1 VQEQGL
7 TTKWVLVGVL
17 ILAAGLLVWPPDEK
31 IKYGIDLQGGTSLL
45 YEIDTTGLS
54 EYEQRDLSERVMSIL
69 KDRVDPTGSLN
80 LIWRPVGATRLEIQ
94 MPQPSEKA
102 KKRRD
107 AKNEAEAALKAL
119 NIEGRFSVEQALA
132 KSGAEREAALD
143 ALVKGVPT
151 RKVKLLALRVAHDAR
166 AADPGDADKVRAYE
180 DAFEAVMDTNL
191 NVQQLNDVLALKPG
205 PHRDQEIGKL
215 RAKHPAYE
223 GLIDAYKSAYDLWA
237 RDKAALEDPSDLKRL
252 LRGAG
257 VLEFRILAERDP
269 ASPAHTKAQGDPQ
282 LRLPIADFVEE
293 LERRGPRPKAG
304 DRYRWFPIK
313 DLKDFMNLETDAEVL
328 NFDETMDSRAQI
340 VAKYAGRYYVLAHN
354 DADFGLLRPRAG
366 STKRWKLTQARPD
379 RDYDTGRNSVSFTLD
394 APGGDLFGELTGAN
408 VGRQLAIVL
417 DGEMMSHATI
427 QSRIGQRGQITG
439 NFSRD
444 DVADLVRVLEA
455 GALPGRLKETPLM
468 EKTVGPSIGADNREK
483 GINAS
488 VWGFILV
495 VVFIVFYYGLA
506 AGLVAD
512 LALLMNLVLVLGIM
526 AMLQATFTLPGIAG
540 LILTVGMA
548 IDANVLIFERV
559 REERDRGVV
568 FKKALNLGYE
578 KALSTI
584 VDANLT
590 TMIICVILGYVGSEE
605 VKGFAI
611 TLGLGIATSMFTALY
626 VTRLVFTTL
635 IARGVLSDFS
645 MRRLIKRPS
654 IDWLALRRYFWPIS
668 FVAVAA
674 GLAFFL
680 FESTTNPDA
689 MFDIEFLG
697 GTSVQVD
704 FKEDATLPGGGE
716 IRTEQV
722 RAAITGSDR
731 QQASVANWLDRAALE
746 LMEGAVVGSGTEAG
760 QYTLTSDRL
769 TGDQMRALTMN
780 VLEARCDSIVAEGNR
795 AIYVART
802 GMINSPQE
810 FKALVQQAA
819 AHVRDKVVSNLRGAK
834 VQSVSEGELPAG
846 QKPAPSFEIV
856 TVETDRGLV
865 QEAIVAVLGDQLK
878 VDPAINFNTRID
890 DALTQEPFF
899 AIRQEA
905 RYMSD
910 VIGGDSNYDIH
921 AYKGGV
927 AIVVEDLDP
936 PLTRKAFEQRLR
948 EASLRPEVGE
958 AMAMSRYGVLP
969 LSPEGPDQTC
979 TEFAVLM
986 VSEDLLYTDE
996 DEDRWIEFVAQP
1008 ALEQVKDSLAIS
1020 KSLRKVVQF
1029 APQVAGAAKQNAMAA
1044 IILAL
1049 AAIVAYVWIRFGTMQ
1064 YGLAGIVALVHDVV
1078 CGLGA
1083 VTLADFLADT
1093 ALGSSLGLVPM
1104 KIDLPM
1110 VAALL
1115 TLIGYSLND
1124 TIVIFDRIRE
1134 NKGKATTLTAA
1145 LINQSINE
1153 TLSRTVL
1160 TSLTTFIVVIM
1171 LYLFGGPGIRGF
1183 AFVLGIGLIVGTY
1196 STVAIATPLLYR
1208 PLVLGALVRMIV
1220 AVSAIGM
1227 VFVAT
1232 PNWTARLVL
1241 SLIIAAAT
1249 VLWMV
1254 RANAPTRRGGRLAVA
1269 T

>member
-1 VQEQGL
+1 M
-7 TTKWVLVGVL
+7 
-17 ILAAGLLVWPPDEK
+17 LAAGLLVWPPDEK

-54 EYEQRDLSERVMSIL
+54 DFEQRDLSERVMSIL

-80 LIWRPVGATRLEIQ
+80 LIWRPVGATKLEIQ

-119 NIEGRFSVEQALA
+119 NIDSRFTVEQALA
-132 KSGAEREAALD
+132 KSGEERDAALD
-143 ALVKGVPT
+143 ALVHGVPS
-151 RKVKLLALRVAHDAR
+151 RKVKLLALRDAHDAK
-166 AADPGDADKVRAYE
+166 AADPGNADKVRAYE

-191 NVQQLNDVLALKPG
+191 NVQQLNDVLALKVG
-205 PHRDQEIGKL
+205 PHRDQEIGKI
-215 RAKHPAYE
+215 RARHPAFEQLVNTYT
-223 GLIDAYKSAYDLWA
+223 AAYDQWA
-237 RDKAALEDPSDLKRL
+237 KDKAALEDPSDLKRL

-269 ASPAHTKAQGDPQ
+269 SSPAHTKAQGDPQ

-293 LERRGPRPKAG
+293 LQRRGPRPRPG

-313 DLKDFMNLETDAEVL
+313 DIKDFMNLDTDAALLSFE
-328 NFDETMDSRAQI
+328 ESMDSYPQI
-340 VAKYAGRYYVLAHN
+340 VAKYAGRYYVLSHN
-354 DADFGLLRPRAG
+354 DADFGLLRPKAG
-366 STKRWKLTQARPD
+366 STKRWKLTEARPD
-379 RDYDTGRNSVSFTLD
+379 QDYQTGRNCVSFTLD
-394 APGGDLFGELTGAN
+394 PPGGDLFGQLTGAN

-427 QSRIGQRGQITG
+427 QSRIGQRGQISG
-439 NFSRD
+439 NFTRD
-444 DVADLVRVLEA
+444 DVADLVRVLDA

-488 VWGFILV
+488 VWGLILV
-495 VVFIVFYYGLA
+495 VIFIVFYYGLA

-512 LALLMNLVLVLGIM
+512 LALVMNLVLVLAIM

-559 REERDRGVV
+559 REERDRGVA

-635 IARGVLSDFS
+635 IARGMLSDFS
-645 MRRLIKRPS
+645 MRRLIQRPS

-668 FVAVAA
+668 FLGVAA
-674 GLAFFL
+674 SLVFFL
-680 FESTTNPDA
+680 FESITNTDA

-704 FKEDATLPGGGE
+704 FQPDATLPGGGE
-716 IRTEQV
+716 ITTERVRTAVTSNSE
-722 RAAITGSDR
+722 GDS
-731 QQASVANWLDRAALE
+731 SVVNWLSGAATALE
-746 LMEGAVVGSGTEAG
+746 SAQAAGGSEAG
-760 QYTLTSDRL
+760 QFALRSDRL
-769 TGDQMRALTMN
+769 TGEQIRALTLSVM
-780 VLEARCDSIVAEGNR
+780 EDRCDSIVAEGDR
-795 AIYVART
+795 AIFVAKA
-802 GMINSPQE
+802 GMINSPDE
-810 FKALVQQAA
+810 FKTLVLDAA
-819 AHVRDKVVSNLRGAK
+819 TRVRRDVLKNLRGAK
-834 VQSVSEGELPAG
+834 VQSVEESAAAETGSEPA
-846 QKPAPSFEIV
+846 QSFEVV
-856 TVETDRGLV
+856 TVETDRNLV
-865 QEAIVAVLGDQLK
+865 QEAILAVLGDHLK
-878 VDPAINFNTRID
+878 VDPAVNFTARID
-890 DALTQEPFF
+890 ESHTQEPYFP
-899 AIRQEA
+899 IPQEA

-910 VIGGDSNYDIH
+910 VIGGDSNFDIH

-927 AIVVEDLDP
+927 AIVVENLDP
-936 PLTRKAFEQRLR
+936 PLTRDAFEQRLR
-948 EASLRPEVGE
+948 EASLRPEAAE
-958 AMAMSRYGVLP
+958 AFTVTRSGVLP
-969 LSPEGPDQTC
+969 LSQPGPEQTY

-986 VSEDLLYTDE
+986 VSEELLYSDE
-996 DEDRWIEFVAQP
+996 DEDRWIEAIAEP
-1008 ALEQVKDSLAIS
+1008 ALAQVKDSLAIS

-1029 APQVAGAAKQNAMAA
+1029 APSVAGAAKQNAMAA
-1044 IILAL
+1044 IILSL

-1064 YGLAGIVALVHDVV
+1064 YGLAGIVALVHDVSL
-1078 CGLGA
+1078 GLGA
-1083 VTLADFLADT
+1083 VTIADFLADT

-1134 NKGKATTLTAA
+1134 NKGKSTTLTAS

-1171 LYLFGGPGIRGF
+1171 LYVFGGSGIRGF
-1183 AFVLGIGLIVGTY
+1183 AFVLGIGLIVGSY
-1196 STVAIATPLLYR
+1196 STIAVATPLLYR
-1208 PLVLGALVRMIV
+1208 PLVLNALVRMII
-1220 AVSAIGM
+1220 AASGIGL
-1227 VFVAT
+1227 VFVASADT
-1232 PNWTARLVL
+1232 TVRIVASLV
-1241 SLIIAAAT
+1241 IIAATA
-1249 VLWMV
+1249 LWMI
-1254 RANAPTRRGGRLAVA
+1254 RSSMPSRRGGRAAVTA
-1269 T
+1269 